1 MDHLMLIG
9 TPGCGRTLYARSL
22 VNSPAA
28 IKHTVACEGGISAL
42 YRAAGLEAPKPLVVP
57 FRAPHH
63 TVSEVGMTGMLR
75 NGYSVHPGELS
86 LAHGGVLF
94 LDEAA
99 EFRTSVL
106 EHVLLALT
114 GEVELYG
121 TRGTRV
127 ILPAQFR
134 LVLATHPCP
143 CGYFGAKARD
153 VGRKCQCTEDQR
165 KQYLVRLDAFRE
177 HCRVLEEP
185 EIREKAAELTRAAAY
200 ILGTSRVV

>member
-1 MDHLMLIG
+1 MEHLFLIG

-28 IKHTVACEGGISAL
+28 IKHTVACEGGIVSV

-75 NGYSVHPGELS
+75 NGYSVRPGELS
-86 LAHGGVLF
+86 LAHGGLLL

-99 EFRTSVL
+99 EFRTAVL
-106 EHVLLALT
+106 EHVLQTLRT

-134 LVLATHPCP
+134 LVVSTHSCP
-143 CGYFGAKARD
+143 CGYFGSRARG
-153 VGRKCQCTEDQR
+153 VQCQCTEEGR
-165 KQYLVRLDAFRE
+165 KQYLGRLDAFRE

-185 EIREKAAELTRAAAY
+185 EIREKAAELKAE
-200 ILGTSRVV
+200 IS